1 MVSNKIWGKCMN
13 PRLVSFVVDL
23 QSGEKVERNENKTNF
38 KPKGGKKFI
47 GFLKPAEVT
56 VPVNHID

>member
-1 MVSNKIWGKCMN
+1 MN

-23 QSGEKVERNENKTNF
+23 QKGDKVEKQEKEINF
-38 KPKGGKKFI
+38 KQNGGKKFVN
-47 GFLKPAEVT
+47 FLKPAEVT